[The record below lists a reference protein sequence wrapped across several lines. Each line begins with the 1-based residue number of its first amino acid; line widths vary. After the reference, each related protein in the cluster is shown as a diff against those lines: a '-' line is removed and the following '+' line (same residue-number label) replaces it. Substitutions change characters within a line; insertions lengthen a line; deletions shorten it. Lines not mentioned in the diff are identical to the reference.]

1 MARALK
7 KISWIQLAWITAM
20 GFAWTKLGIGTAVKE
35 TGVFR
40 REYPS
45 KFEVGFMTQAAWQ
58 LKYGGSQLDYRDWLK
73 GV

>member
-7 KISWIQLAWITAM
+7 KIGWKQLAWITAM
-20 GFAWTKLGIGTAVKE
+20 GFAWTKLGIGMAAKE

-45 KFEVGFMTQAAWQ
+45 KLEVGYMSQAAWQ
-58 LKYGGSQLDYRDWLK
+58 AKYGGSYLDYQDWLK